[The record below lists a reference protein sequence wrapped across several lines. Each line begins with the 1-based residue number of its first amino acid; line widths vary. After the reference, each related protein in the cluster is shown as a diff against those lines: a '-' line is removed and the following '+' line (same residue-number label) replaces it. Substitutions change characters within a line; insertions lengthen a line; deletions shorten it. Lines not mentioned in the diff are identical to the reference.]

1 MCPIYLCD
9 ERLCVYEYACVCV
22 CIYKSYK
29 CVALQENHL
38 LSHSI
43 WNANAKGEWNEI
55 RYGMKGKPLL
65 AGSPCLKLSADANA
79 HNIPIWVIQI
89 NYLDI
94 SIHMLVR
101 RKYTWLILCRCCVA
115 LQRRKRK
122 HSSALNENKH
132 PPQFEMCHTPEKRNE
147 YSTFWRTISN
157 ANWCFTSNESANKWI
172 HNVLYEICLMI
183 FLG

>member
-1 MCPIYLCD
+1 
-9 ERLCVYEYACVCV
+9 
-22 CIYKSYK
+22 
-29 CVALQENHL
+29 
-38 LSHSI
+38 
-43 WNANAKGEWNEI
+43 
-55 RYGMKGKPLL
+55 MKGKPLL

-132 PPQFEMCHTPEKRNE
+132 PPQFEMCHTPENVTNIQRFGVLFRMQIGVLLQTNQQISEFIMFYTRYVWWSFLVNLKVRFVAFECWNME
-147 YSTFWRTISN
+147 RKKTEENRERRRRRTC
-157 ANWCFTSNESANKWI
+157 A
-172 HNVLYEICLMI
+172 
-183 FLG
+183 